1 MLSPEL
7 DVPTAYWFYKNYLL
21 DATRNKAEVYEQY
34 GFLSP
39 SVPFIDWEVFA
50 AILFRDRAKSG
61 YGADL
66 ERHEVKSAAMGSS
79 FEYQYHKFRGLDKL
93 EEDQRIDHVFIS
105 YANGYQDLDVYY
117 MRAAKIA
124 TIFQGWKLELVENYQ
139 AGRQRFR
146 KSIPFGYVRREGWL
160 ILAIRNGELTHPA
173 QPGGS
178 IYVSPPMQ

>member
-1 MLSPEL
+1 M
-7 DVPTAYWFYKNYLL
+7 PTAYWFYKNYLL

-79 FEYQYHKFRGLDKL
+79 FEYQYHKFRGLDKPESCFL
-93 EEDQRIDHVFIS
+93 VVDTHQEHLVVGHIHEESCGAF
-105 YANGYQDLDVYY
+105 
-117 MRAAKIA
+117 
-124 TIFQGWKLELVENYQ
+124 
-139 AGRQRFR
+139 
-146 KSIPFGYVRREGWL
+146 
-160 ILAIRNGELTHPA
+160 
-173 QPGGS
+173 
-178 IYVSPPMQ
+178 